1 MILKLKDPSYRAY
14 FITLPTHPKK
24 LDAVI
29 LGILRKGLFLLEISE
44 MSCFYEVVYGVEQ
57 DRRDT
62 AERFLTLKPHIAACV
77 QTVYIDCH
85 WIGYV
90 AVTTRPDGLWKV
102 KPVYKADDT
111 GDAPFDFCAFRK
123 EVHLYLEGWTNLK
136 HIVLLK
142 PEANQTFLSV
152 LYAETKRV
160 VTDFKKTLHN
170 PHHVRVSE
178 VLNDGVTGI
187 DYTRRALAFYENARA
202 L

>member
-1 MILKLKDPSYRAY
+1 MFEHLALRDALQPYLGKKHALRGTCSELRCAYCGPSPMILKLKDPCYRAY

-29 LGILRKGLFLLEISE
+29 LGIMRKGLFLLEISE

-62 AERFLTLKPHIAACV
+62 AKRLLTLKPHIAACV
-77 QTVYIDCH
+77 QTIYIDCH

-111 GDAPFDFCAFRK
+111 DDAPFDFCAFRK
-123 EVHLYLEGWTNLK
+123 EVHVHLEG
-136 HIVLLK
+136 
-142 PEANQTFLSV
+142 
-152 LYAETKRV
+152 
-160 VTDFKKTLHN
+160 
-170 PHHVRVSE
+170 
-178 VLNDGVTGI
+178 
-187 DYTRRALAFYENARA
+187 
-202 L
+202 